1 MEGLNVRKW
10 ILFGKDIEPTI
21 HDEIY
26 IQFIANVFSA
36 LVTAGMIGAYHLI
49 VHV

>member
-1 MEGLNVRKW
+1 MEAYCVKRW
-10 ILFGKDIEPTI
+10 ILWGREVHDDL

-26 IQFIANVFSA
+26 VQFIANVFSA